1 MEEVPEYK
9 VRQHSEDGCKPVSSG
24 KTYYL
29 GGTPWPMPG
38 DSILVGQTPSVVPPE
53 QFDIINKPKHY
64 MLVDGV
70 EVRDICKAL
79 AERMQDKYSAF
90 FISDYIQFLQY
101 VLRFDQKN
109 GIEDLKKAK
118 WYLEKLLEN
127 KDKE

>member
-1 MEEVPEYK
+1 MEEVPKYVE
-9 VRQHSEDGCKPVSSG
+9 G
-24 KTYYL
+24 KKYYPT
-29 GGTPWPMPG
+29 GTPWPMPG
-38 DSILVGQTPSVVPPE
+38 DGLLTGQVPPVVPIQAPE

-70 EVRDICKAL
+70 EVRDVCKAL

-118 WYLEKLLEN
+118 WYLEKLIES
-127 KDKE
+127 KEKE

>member
-1 MEEVPEYK
+1 MEEVPKYVE
-9 VRQHSEDGCKPVSSG
+9 G
-24 KTYYL
+24 KKYYPT
-29 GGTPWPMPG
+29 GTPWPMPG
-38 DSILVGQTPSVVPPE
+38 DGLLTGQVPPVVPIQPPE

-70 EVRDICKAL
+70 EVRDVCKAL

-118 WYLEKLLEN
+118 WYLEKLIES
-127 KDKE
+127 KEKE

>member
-1 MEEVPEYK
+1 MEEAPKYEV
-9 VRQHSEDGCKPVSSG
+9 G
-24 KTYYL
+24 KKYYPT
-29 GGTPWPMPG
+29 GTPWPMPG
-38 DSILVGQTPSVVPPE
+38 DSIQVGQVPPVVPVRQNPE

-64 MLVDGV
+64 MLVEGV
-70 EVRDICKAL
+70 EVRDVCKAL

>member
-1 MEEVPEYK
+1 MEEVPKYEARCDIPATVK
-9 VRQHSEDGCKPVSSG
+9 N
-24 KTYYL
+24 YYR
-29 GGTPWPMPG
+29 GGTPWPLPG
-38 DSILVGQTPSVVPPE
+38 DSILTPKIPPLAAIQPPE

-70 EVRDICKAL
+70 EVRDVCKAL

-118 WYLEKLLEN
+118 WYLEKLIES
-127 KDKE
+127 KEKE